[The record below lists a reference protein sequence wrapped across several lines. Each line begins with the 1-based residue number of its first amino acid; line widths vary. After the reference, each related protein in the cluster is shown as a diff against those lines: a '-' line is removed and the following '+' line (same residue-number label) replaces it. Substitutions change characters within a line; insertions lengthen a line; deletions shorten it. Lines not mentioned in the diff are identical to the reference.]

1 MSEYMPETLPDR
13 MSVIKCNKQIYH
25 IYDYICIHVH
35 VYIYIC
41 HMYFQMVCQKLCQNI
56 CICIYF
62 YSVSGWGSLEES
74 NFEPENRGGTVWYCQ
89 CCPSQPVPR
98 SRRSLTIG
106 IWKSVNVQHQLC
118 FIVINKDASGRPA
131 TRTEICKKEQFSFN
145 VSS

>member
-1 MSEYMPETLPDR
+1 MIIYVYM
-13 MSVIKCNKQIYH
+13 C
-25 IYDYICIHVH
+25 IC
-35 VYIYIC
+35 IYIC

-106 IWKSVNVQHQLC
+106 ISKSVNVQHQLC

-131 TRTEICKKEQFSFN
+131 TRTEIRKKGIFIQCSFLT
-145 VSS
+145 VEFGVV